1 MLFLGLRFLF
11 MSSYE
16 FVTVWEFDAPVEP
29 VWDFIEDADTWPR
42 WWRGVLSNVEI
53 KKGDDLGVGG
63 IRRSVWKSALPYKLG
78 FDTEIVRIEKYRL
91 IEARAFGEL
100 NGTGLWQFE
109 GIAPQRTRVTY
120 DWRVSTAKAWM
131 NAIAPIARPFFR
143 WNHDVIMRWGEEGLR
158 KRISA

>member
-1 MLFLGLRFLF
+1 

-16 FVTVWEFDAPVEP
+16 FLTVWEFDAPVAG
-29 VWDFIEDADTWPR
+29 VWEIIENADAWPE
-42 WWRGVLSNVEI
+42 WWRGVVSNVEI
-53 KKGDDLGVGG
+53 TKGDDDGLGSV
-63 IRRSVWKSALPYKLG
+63 RRSRWKSALPYTLT
-78 FDTEIVRIEKYRL
+78 FDSEIVRVEKFRL

-109 GIAPQRTRVTY
+109 QIQDSRTRVTY

-131 NAIAPIARPFFR
+131 NAIAPIARPFFK

-158 KRISA
+158 KRLGEKL